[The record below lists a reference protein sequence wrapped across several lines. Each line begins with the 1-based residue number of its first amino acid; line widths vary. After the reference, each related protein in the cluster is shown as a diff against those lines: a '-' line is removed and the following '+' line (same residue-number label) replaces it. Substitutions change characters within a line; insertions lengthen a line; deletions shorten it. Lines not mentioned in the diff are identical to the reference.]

1 MRSDRIT
8 RLAKRL
14 EGIARIDEIRI
25 RREHE
30 IQGLQRRAAVEL
42 HQLCAR
48 FVGSLNE
55 LLNEVH
61 VELAPTEFTPDMLV
75 YPGANIF
82 QVNASG
88 RLLQFTF
95 ETVDPLVSTEHFRT
109 PYILEGAVRWF
120 NREALESLIIGE
132 HALFYC
138 LEKHAQYWL
147 HYDLQ
152 SHRKGTVDEDYL
164 AERFEE
170 LL

>member
-1 MRSDRIT
+1 MRTDRIT

-25 RREHE
+25 QREHE
-30 IQGLQRRAAVEL
+30 IQDLQHRAAVEL
-42 HQLCAR
+42 HQVCTR
-48 FVGSLNE
+48 FVRSLNE
-55 LLNEVH
+55 LLHDVR
-61 VELAPTEFTPDMLV
+61 VDLTPPHYTLDMLV

-88 RLLQFTF
+88 RVLQFTF
-95 ETVDPLVSTEHFRT
+95 ETVDPLISTEHFRT

-120 NREALESLIIGE
+120 NRESLESMIIGE

-138 LEKHAQYWL
+138 VEKRSQYWL
-147 HYDLQ
+147 HFDLQ
-152 SHRKGTVDEDYL
+152 SHRKGAVDEDYL
-164 AERFEE
+164 AERFED